1 MVTEQWLK
9 EKIKMTT
16 EDKKDPISALEPF
29 KKPKPRKVIEF
40 SRQIDSGELHKVFL
54 AEHSNVSVTA
64 PVNEV
69 VFQNDILAQMQ
80 SEGWLL
86 GESNKYNKELAL
98 YPDDVIAFVK
108 ASQPD
113 QWDKL
118 AQHFPET
125 ERNPNATADALL
137 KSLEQELK
145 NEGTL
150 WVLRNKLN
158 NRGAKF
164 DLCSF
169 KPDHDLN
176 PTATARYEKNILRVV
191 PELVYSPNG
200 YDGRLDLT
208 LFVNGIPVVTC
219 ELKSEFKQSID
230 NAKVQYMK
238 DRQPKDPKTRK
249 SEPLLTFKRGALVHF
264 AVSQYN
270 VAMTTRLAG
279 KKTFFLP
286 FDQGTSEG
294 GKGNDVPEDGSY
306 ATSYLWNEIFQK
318 DNLLLILSRYIHLEV
333 KDEEQLDGSI
343 KVKETM
349 IFPRYHQWAVVSKLL
364 KTVDNEGTGHKYLI
378 QHSAGSGKS
387 NSIAWLS
394 HQLASKHYYTDHP
407 ELNKKAGD
415 KVFDSVIVI
424 TDRTVLDSQLQDTI
438 YQFDH
443 NEGMIAR
450 VNREEAQG
458 SKSSQLAGELK
469 ASTSIIIVTI
479 QTFPHVLEA
488 IRKDST
494 LAGRSYAVIAD
505 EAHSSQ
511 TGTTARK
518 LREVLMAERLDG
530 DEELD
535 SEDMLRLSLE
545 ARKGS
550 NKLSYFAFTA
560 TPKAKTLELFGRRPN
575 IDEPASDT
583 NKPQPFHVY
592 SMRQAIEEGFIL
604 DVLQNYTSY
613 RVAYQLAHNNPDLDH
628 EVDSKKAASKMAKWV
643 RLHPYNIA
651 QKVETII
658 EHFNEKVKH
667 LLGGEAKAM
676 VVTSSRLEAV
686 RYKLAFEKYVQ
697 DKGYTNVNA
706 MVAFSGEVNDPDLP
720 DHPFTENNM
729 NPNLRGRDMRK
740 AFDTTDYQVM
750 LVANK
755 FQTGFDQPKLVAMY
769 VDKPLKG
776 VECIQTLSRL
786 NRTYKG
792 KDKTFVLDF
801 VNDPEEILAEF
812 KVYFQTAELAGVSD
826 PNIVY
831 ELMKKL
837 DKVGIYQWREVEA
850 FVEAY
855 NNKQANQAKLANVC
869 KPAVDRFS
877 VRYKEATQ
885 VLQSAQAELS
895 KAKTEQN
902 DKKIKFAE
910 NSVKHAKEARDILE
924 VFKKDLISFYR
935 FYEFTSQIV
944 NFDDYDLEKL
954 SIFAKHLYPLLR
966 LDVVEDEIDLSDVVM
981 THYRLHEQRE
991 ADLQLGM
998 KIGEEP
1004 KPYLPAAKE
1013 GSGAAP
1019 KDPKTELL
1027 NEIIQRMNDLFIEDG
1042 LSEND
1047 MLNYANTIAGKISE
1061 NEVVMDQIRS
1071 NTKEQAMLGQ
1081 FPESINN
1088 AIIES
1093 MDVHNEMAMKLLS
1106 NEAVAKGFA
1115 GLMFDVLMKGLG
1127 KSASN

>member
-1 MVTEQWLK
+1 MTDISQ
-9 EKIKMTT
+9 EKI
-16 EDKKDPISALEPF
+16 
-29 KKPKPRKVIEF
+29 
-40 SRQIDSGELHKVFL
+40 
-54 AEHSNVSVTA
+54 
-64 PVNEV
+64 
-69 VFQNDILAQMQ
+69 FQNDILDQML
-80 SEGWLL
+80 SHGWLL
-86 GESNKYNKELAL
+86 GESNKYNKQLAL
-98 YPDDVIAFVK
+98 YPEDVIAFVK
-108 ASQPD
+108 ATQPE

-118 AQHFPET
+118 AQHFPAT
-125 ERNPNATADALL
+125 NRNPNATADALL

-176 PTATARYEKNILRVV
+176 PKAIARYEQNILRVV

-208 LFVNGIPVVTC
+208 LFVNGIPVATC
-219 ELKSEFKQSID
+219 ELKSEFKQSVD

-238 DRQPKDPKTRK
+238 DRQPKDPKTRRP
-249 SEPLLTFKRGALVHF
+249 EPLLTFKRGALVHF

-294 GKGNDVPEDGSY
+294 GKGNDVPEDGGYS
-306 ATSYLWNEIFQK
+306 TSYLWNEIFQK

-333 KDEEQLDGSI
+333 KDVENLDGSI
-343 KVKETM
+343 TQKEIM

-364 KTVDNEGTGHKYLI
+364 KTVDSEGTGHKYLI

-407 ELNKKAGD
+407 ELNKQAGD

-450 VNREEAQG
+450 INREEAQG
-458 SKSSQLAGELK
+458 SKSGQLAGELR

-488 IRKDST
+488 IRKDSM
-494 LAGRSYAVIAD
+494 LADRSFAVIAD

-518 LREVLMAERLDG
+518 LREVLMAEQLDG

-535 SEDMLRLSLE
+535 SEDLLRLSLE

-575 IDEPASDT
+575 IDEPANDT

-604 DVLQNYTSY
+604 DALQNYTSY
-613 RVAYQLAHNNPDLDH
+613 RVAYQLAHENPDLDR

-658 EHFNEKVKH
+658 EHFNEKIKH

-697 DKGYTNVNA
+697 EKGYTNVNA

-729 NPNLRGRDMRK
+729 NPGLRGRDMRK

-850 FVEAY
+850 FVETY
-855 NNKQANQAKLANVC
+855 NNKQANQAKLANLC

-895 KAKTEQN
+895 KAKIEEN

-924 VFKKDLISFYR
+924 VFKKDLMSFYR

-944 NFDDYDLEKL
+944 NFDDLELEKL

-991 ADLQLGM
+991 ADLQLGV

-1004 KPYLPAAKE
+1004 KPYLPGAKE
-1013 GSGAAP
+1013 GSGAVP

-1061 NEVVMDQIRS
+1061 NEVVMDQLRS

-1093 MDVHNEMAMKLLS
+1093 MDVHNDMAMKLLS
-1106 NEAVAKGFA
+1106 NEAIAKGFA

-1127 KSASN
+1127 MSNEDGAH

>member
-1 MVTEQWLK
+1 M
-9 EKIKMTT
+9 
-16 EDKKDPISALEPF
+16 
-29 KKPKPRKVIEF
+29 
-40 SRQIDSGELHKVFL
+40 
-54 AEHSNVSVTA
+54 SNATQ
-64 PVNEV
+64 ERI
-69 VFQNDILAQMQ
+69 FQDDILDQMQ
-80 SEGWLL
+80 SQGWLL
-86 GESNKYNKELAL
+86 GDSNKYNKQLAL
-98 YPDDVIAFVK
+98 YPDDVVAFVK
-108 ASQPD
+108 TTQAE
-113 QWDKL
+113 QWNKL
-118 AQHFPET
+118 AQHFPDT
-125 ERNPNATADALL
+125 ERNPTATADALL
-137 KSLEQELK
+137 KSLERELK

-158 NRGAKF
+158 DRGAKF

-169 KPDHDLN
+169 KPDHVLN
-176 PTATARYEKNILRVV
+176 PTASVRYEQNILRVV

-208 LFVNGIPVVTC
+208 LFVNGIPVATC

-238 DRQPKDPKTRK
+238 DRQPKDPTTKK
-249 SEPLLTFKRGALVHF
+249 PEPLLTFKRGALVHF

-270 VAMTTRLAG
+270 VAMTTRLNG

-286 FDQGTSEG
+286 FDQGTAEG
-294 GKGNDVPEDGSY
+294 GQGNDIPNDESY

-318 DNLLLILSRYIHLEV
+318 DNLLLILSRYIHLEK
-333 KDEEQLDGSI
+333 KDVENLDGSI
-343 KVKETM
+343 ELKETM

-364 KTVDNEGTGHKYLI
+364 NAVDNEGTGNKYLI

-394 HQLASKHYYTDHP
+394 HQLASKHYSSASIESDHP
-407 ELNKKAGD
+407 ELGKKVGD

-443 NEGMIAR
+443 HEGMIAR

-494 LAGRSYAVIAD
+494 LAGRSFAVIAD

-518 LREVLMAERLDG
+518 LREVLMVEQLD
-530 DEELD
+530 DNEELD

-550 NKLSYFAFTA
+550 NNISYFAFTA
-560 TPKAKTLELFGRRPN
+560 TPKSKTLELFGRKPDAN
-575 IDEPASDT
+575 EPASDT
-583 NKPQPFHVY
+583 NKPLPFHVY

-613 RVAYQLAHNNPDLDH
+613 RVAYQLAHNNPISDH

-658 EHFNEKVKH
+658 EHFNDKIKH

-686 RYKLAFEKYVQ
+686 RYKLAFEKYVEQ
-697 DKGYTNVNA
+697 KSYNNVNA
-706 MVAFSGEVNDPDLP
+706 LVAFSGEVNDPDFP

-740 AFDTTDYQVM
+740 AFDTADYQVM

-801 VNDPEEILAEF
+801 INDPEEVLAEF

-837 DKVGIYQWREVEA
+837 NKVGIYQWFEVEA

-855 NNKQANQAKLANVC
+855 NNKKANQAKLANLC
-869 KPAVDRFS
+869 KPAVERFTI
-877 VRYKEATQ
+877 RYKEATQ
-885 VLQSAQAELS
+885 VLQIAQTDLS
-895 KAKTEQN
+895 KAKIEKN
-902 DKKIKFAE
+902 DKAIKFAE
-910 NSVKHAKEARDILE
+910 NSIKHAKEARDILD

-935 FYEFTSQIV
+935 YYEFASQIV
-944 NFDDYDLEKL
+944 NFDDFELEKL
-954 SIFAKHLYPLLR
+954 SIFAKHLHPLLR
-966 LDVVEDEIDLSDVVM
+966 FDVMEDDVDLSDVVM

-991 ADLQLGM
+991 ANLQLGF

-1004 KPYLPAAKE
+1004 KPYLPVTKE
-1013 GSGAAP
+1013 GAGAVP

-1027 NEIIQRMNDLFIEDG
+1027 HEIIERMNDLFIEDG

-1047 MLNYANTIAGKISE
+1047 LLNYANTIAGKISE
-1061 NEVVMDQIRS
+1061 NETVMDQLRS
-1071 NTKEQAMLGQ
+1071 NTKEQAMLGE
-1081 FPESINN
+1081 FPISINN
-1088 AIIES
+1088 AVIES
-1093 MDVHNEMAMKLLS
+1093 MDVHNDMAMKLLS
-1106 NEAVAKGFA
+1106 NEAIAKGFA
-1115 GLMFDVLMKGLG
+1115 GLMFDMLMKGLA
-1127 KSASN
+1127 KSNNTQI

>member
-1 MVTEQWLK
+1 MSQESSLRESQ
-9 EKIKMTT
+9 
-16 EDKKDPISALEPF
+16 
-29 KKPKPRKVIEF
+29 
-40 SRQIDSGELHKVFL
+40 
-54 AEHSNVSVTA
+54 
-64 PVNEV
+64 
-69 VFQNDILAQMQ
+69 FQNDILDHMQ
-80 SEGWLL
+80 SQGWLL
-86 GESNKYNKELAL
+86 GESNKYNKALAL
-98 YPDDVIAFVK
+98 YPEDVMAFAK
-108 ASQPD
+108 ATQPQ

-125 ERNPNATADALL
+125 DRNPNATADALL
-137 KSLEQELK
+137 KSLEQALK
-145 NEGTL
+145 SEGTL
-150 WVLRNKLN
+150 WVLRNQIK

-164 DLCSF
+164 NLCSF

-176 PTATARYEKNILRVV
+176 PTATAQYQQNILRVV

-200 YDGRLDLT
+200 YEGRLDLT
-208 LFVNGIPVVTC
+208 LFVNGIPVATC
-219 ELKSEFKQSID
+219 ELKSEFKQSIS
-230 NAKVQYMK
+230 NAKIQYMK
-238 DRQPKDPKTRK
+238 DRQPKDPQTKK
-249 SEPLLTFKRGALVHF
+249 PEPLLTFKRGALVHF

-270 VAMTTRLAG
+270 VAMTTHLAG

-286 FDQGTSEG
+286 FDQGTAEG
-294 GKGNDVPEDGSY
+294 GMGNDIPANENEY
-306 ATSYLWNEIFQK
+306 ATEYLWSEIFQK

-333 KDEEQLDGSI
+333 KDVEQLDGSI
-343 KVKETM
+343 NVKETM

-364 KTVDNEGTGHKYLI
+364 NTVDSEGTGEKYLI

-407 ELNKKAGD
+407 KLHKTAGD

-458 SKSSQLAGELK
+458 GSHHSKSSQLAGELK

-494 LAGRSYAVIAD
+494 LAGRSFAVIAD

-518 LREVLMAERLDG
+518 LREVLMAEKQSG
-530 DEELD
+530 HEESASGEAALS

-550 NKLSYFAFTA
+550 NNISYFAFTA
-560 TPKAKTLELFGRRPN
+560 TPKSKTLELFGRKPDVN
-575 IDEPASDT
+575 EPASDT
-583 NKPQPFHVY
+583 NKPLPFHVY

-613 RVAYQLAHNNPDLDH
+613 RVAYQLAHDNLDSDQ

-651 QKVETII
+651 QKVETIV
-658 EHFNEKVKH
+658 EHFNDKIKH

-686 RYKLAFEKYVQ
+686 RYKVAFEKYVQ
-697 DKGYTNVNA
+697 DKGYNNVNA
-706 MVAFSGEVNDPDLP
+706 MVAFSGDVNDPDYSLLQGA
-720 DHPFTENNM
+720 DHTFTENNM

-740 AFDTTDYQVM
+740 AFDTADYQVM

-812 KVYFQTAELAGVSD
+812 KVYFQTAELTGVSD

-837 DKVGIYQWREVEA
+837 NKVDIYKWFEVEA

-855 NNKQANQAKLANVC
+855 NNKKANQAKLANLC
-869 KPAVDRFS
+869 KPSVERFTL
-877 VRYKEATQ
+877 RYKEATR
-885 VLQSAQAELS
+885 VLQLAQAELS
-895 KAKTEQN
+895 KAKIEN
-902 DKKIKFAE
+902 NNKAIKFAE
-910 NSVKHAKEARDILE
+910 NSVKHAKEARDILD
-924 VFKKDLISFYR
+924 VFKKDLLSFYR
-935 FYEFTSQIV
+935 YYEFTSQIV
-944 NFDDYDLEKL
+944 NFDDLELEKL
-954 SIFAKHLYPLLR
+954 SLFAKHLHPLLR
-966 LDVVEDEIDLSDVVM
+966 LDIVEDDVDLTDVVM

-991 ADLQLGM
+991 ADIQLGYHV
-998 KIGEEP
+998 GEP
-1004 KPYLPAAKE
+1004 MPALPLTKE
-1013 GSGAAP
+1013 GSGAVP
-1019 KDPKTELL
+1019 KDPKTEFL
-1027 NEIIQRMNDLFIEDG
+1027 NEIIERMNDLFIEDD

-1047 MLNYANTIAGKISE
+1047 MLSYAQALFGKVQDD
-1061 NEVVMDQIRS
+1061 EVTMDQVKN

-1081 FPESINN
+1081 FPEAIQT

-1093 MDVHNEMAMKLLS
+1093 METHNTMAMRALS
-1106 NEAVAKGFA
+1106 DSAVKEGLASIVFDMFMRGFSQPIKT
-1115 GLMFDVLMKGLG
+1115 D
-1127 KSASN
+1127 

>member
-1 MVTEQWLK
+1 MSDAAQ
-9 EKIKMTT
+9 EKI
-16 EDKKDPISALEPF
+16 
-29 KKPKPRKVIEF
+29 
-40 SRQIDSGELHKVFL
+40 
-54 AEHSNVSVTA
+54 
-64 PVNEV
+64 
-69 VFQNDILAQMQ
+69 FQNDILDQMQ
-80 SEGWLL
+80 SQGWLL

-98 YPDDVIAFVK
+98 YPEDVIAFTK
-108 ASQPD
+108 ATQPE

-125 ERNPNATADALL
+125 DRNPSATADALL
-137 KSLEQELK
+137 KLLERELK
-145 NEGTL
+145 SEGTL
-150 WVLRNKLN
+150 WVLRNKLSD
-158 NRGAKF
+158 RGAKF
-164 DLCSF
+164 DMCSF

-176 PTATARYEKNILRVV
+176 PMATARYKENILRVV

-208 LFVNGIPVVTC
+208 LFVNGIPVATC
-219 ELKSEFKQSID
+219 ELKSEFKQSVD

-238 DRQPKDPKTRK
+238 DRQPKDPKTK
-249 SEPLLTFKRGALVHF
+249 KPEPLLTFKRGALVHF

-270 VAMTTRLAG
+270 VAMTTRLDG

-294 GKGNDVPEDGSY
+294 GKGNDVPALSTEGNDSY
-306 ATSYLWNEIFQK
+306 ATSYLLNEIFQK

-333 KDEEQLDGSI
+333 KDAEQLDGSI
-343 KVKETM
+343 RPKEIM

-364 KTVDNEGTGHKYLI
+364 NTVDSEGTGQKYLI

-407 ELNKKAGD
+407 ELNKTSGD

-479 QTFPHVLEA
+479 QTFPHVLDA

-494 LAGRSYAVIAD
+494 LSGRSFAVIAD

-518 LREVLMAERLDG
+518 LREVLMAEQLDG
-530 DEELD
+530 NEELD

-550 NKLSYFAFTA
+550 NNISYFAFTA
-560 TPKAKTLELFGRRPN
+560 TPKGKTLELFGRRPDL
-575 IDEPASDT
+575 DEPASDT
-583 NKPQPFHVY
+583 NKPLPFHVY

-613 RVAYQLAHNNPDLDH
+613 RVAYQLAHDNPASDH

-651 QKVETII
+651 QKVETIV

-697 DKGYTNVNA
+697 DKGYNNVNA

-720 DHPFTENNM
+720 DQPFTENNM

-740 AFDTTDYQVM
+740 AFDTADYQVM

-786 NRTYKG
+786 NRTCKG

-831 ELMKKL
+831 DLMKKL
-837 DKVGIYQWREVEA
+837 NQVGIYQWFEVEA
-850 FVEAY
+850 FVDAY
-855 NNKQANQAKLANVC
+855 NNKQANQAKLANLC
-869 KPAVDRFS
+869 KPAVDRFT

-885 VLQSAQAELS
+885 VLQSAQAEVS
-895 KAKTEQN
+895 KAKIEKN

-935 FYEFTSQIV
+935 YYEFTSQIV
-944 NFDDYDLEKL
+944 NFDDYELEKL
-954 SIFAKHLYPLLR
+954 SIFAKHLHPLLR
-966 LDVVEDEIDLSDVVM
+966 LDIIEDDVDLSDVVM

-991 ADLQLGM
+991 ADLQLGV

-1027 NEIIQRMNDLFIEDG
+1027 NEIIERMNDLFIEDG

-1061 NEVVMDQIRS
+1061 NDTVMDQLRS
-1071 NTKEQAMLGQ
+1071 NTKEQAMLGE
-1081 FPESINN
+1081 FPNSINN
-1088 AIIES
+1088 AVIES
-1093 MDVHNEMAMKLLS
+1093 MDVHNDMAMKLLS

-1127 KSASN
+1127 KSATN

>member
-1 MVTEQWLK
+1 M
-9 EKIKMTT
+9 
-16 EDKKDPISALEPF
+16 
-29 KKPKPRKVIEF
+29 
-40 SRQIDSGELHKVFL
+40 
-54 AEHSNVSVTA
+54 SNATQ
-64 PVNEV
+64 ERI
-69 VFQNDILAQMQ
+69 FQNDILEQMQ
-80 SEGWLL
+80 SQGWLL
-86 GESNKYNKELAL
+86 GESNKYNKLLAL
-98 YPDDVIAFVK
+98 YPEDVITFVK
-108 ASQPD
+108 ASQLE

-118 AQHFPET
+118 AKHYPET
-125 ERNPNATADALL
+125 DRNPTATADALL
-137 KSLEQELK
+137 KSLERDLK
-145 NEGTL
+145 GKGTL
-150 WVLRNKLN
+150 WVLRNQVKD
-158 NRGAKF
+158 RGAKLN
-164 DLCSF
+164 LCSF
-169 KPDHDLN
+169 KPDHNLN
-176 PTATARYEKNILRVV
+176 PDASARYQQNILRVV

-208 LFVNGIPVVTC
+208 LFVNGIPVATC
-219 ELKSEFKQSID
+219 ELKSEFKQSLN
-230 NAKVQYMK
+230 NAKIQYMK
-238 DRQPKDPKTRK
+238 DREPKDPITKK
-249 SEPLLTFKRGALVHF
+249 PEPLLTFKRGALVHF

-286 FDQGTSEG
+286 FDQGTAEG
-294 GKGNDVPEDGSY
+294 GQGNDTPDSLSADGSDNY
-306 ATSYLWNEIFQK
+306 ATAYLWNEIFQK

-343 KVKETM
+343 KIKETL

-364 KTVDNEGTGHKYLI
+364 NTVDVEGTGEKYLI

-387 NSIAWLS
+387 NSIAWLA
-394 HQLASKHYYTDHP
+394 HQLASKHYTSPSIEIDHP
-407 ELNKKAGD
+407 DLVKKVGD

-494 LAGRSYAVIAD
+494 LAGRSFAVIAD

-518 LREVLMAERLDG
+518 LREVLMTEQLEG

-550 NKLSYFAFTA
+550 KNISYFAFTA
-560 TPKAKTLELFGRRPN
+560 TPKAKTLELFGRKPD
-575 IDEPASDT
+575 IDAPASDA
-583 NKPQPFHVY
+583 NKPLPFHVY

-613 RVAYQLAHNNPDLDH
+613 RVAYQLAHGQPESDR
-628 EVDSKKAASKMAKWV
+628 EVDSKKASSKMAKWV

-651 QKVETII
+651 QKVETIV
-658 EHFNEKVKH
+658 EHFNSKIKH

-686 RYKLAFEKYVQ
+686 RYKLAFEKYVHT
-697 DKGYTNVNA
+697 KGYENINA

-720 DHPFTENNM
+720 DQSFTENNM

-740 AFDTTDYQVM
+740 AFDTNDYQVM

-792 KDKTFVLDF
+792 KDMTFVLDF
-801 VNDPEEILAEF
+801 VNDPEDVLKEF
-812 KVYFQTAELAGVSD
+812 KVYFQTAELSGVSD

-831 ELMKKL
+831 EIMEKL
-837 DKVGIYQWREVEA
+837 ADVGIYQWFEVEA
-850 FVEAY
+850 FVTAY
-855 NNKQANQAKLANVC
+855 NSKQANQAKLANLC
-869 KPAVDRFS
+869 KAPVERFS
-877 VRYKEATQ
+877 VRYKEASY
-885 VLQSAQAELS
+885 VLQIAQTDLS
-895 KAKTEQN
+895 KAKLDRN
-902 DKKIKFAE
+902 DKAIKFAE
-910 NSVKHAKEARDILE
+910 NSVKHAKEARDVLE

-935 FYEFTSQIV
+935 YYEFSSQIV
-944 NFDDYDLEKL
+944 DFNDYELEKL
-954 SIFAKHLYPLLR
+954 SIFAKHLHPLLR
-966 LDVVEDEIDLSDVVM
+966 FDVMEDDIDLTDIAM

-991 ADLQLGM
+991 AGLQLGH

-1004 KPYLPAAKE
+1004 KSYIPQSKE
-1013 GSGAAP
+1013 GSGATP

-1027 NEIIQRMNDLFIEDG
+1027 NEIIERMNDLFIEDG

-1047 MLNYANTIAGKISE
+1047 MLNYANAIAGKISE
-1061 NEVVMDQIRS
+1061 NDTVMDQLRS
-1071 NTKEQAMLGQ
+1071 NTKEQAMLGE
-1081 FPESINN
+1081 FPNSINN
-1088 AIIES
+1088 AVIES
-1093 MDVHNEMAMKLLS
+1093 MDVHNDMAMKLLS

-1115 GLMFDVLMKGLG
+1115 GLMFDMLMKGLN
-1127 KSASN
+1127 KSAEAQR

>member
-1 MVTEQWLK
+1 MSQAKTL
-9 EKIKMTT
+9 
-16 EDKKDPISALEPF
+16 
-29 KKPKPRKVIEF
+29 R
-40 SRQIDSGELHKVFL
+40 ELQ
-54 AEHSNVSVTA
+54 
-64 PVNEV
+64 
-69 VFQNDILAQMQ
+69 FQNDILDQMQ
-80 SEGWLL
+80 SHGWLL
-86 GESNKYNKELAL
+86 GESNKYNKALAL
-98 YPDDVIAFVK
+98 YPDDVIAFAK
-108 ASQPD
+108 ATQPE

-118 AQHFPET
+118 AQHFPDT

-176 PTATARYEKNILRVV
+176 PTATARYGQNILRVV

-208 LFVNGIPVVTC
+208 LFVNGIPVATC

-249 SEPLLTFKRGALVHF
+249 PEPLLTFKRGALVHF

-270 VAMTTRLAG
+270 VAMTTRLDG

-286 FDQGTSEG
+286 FDQGTADG
-294 GKGNDVPEDGSY
+294 GKGNDVPEDAFTSAEGSY

-318 DNLLLILSRYIHLEV
+318 NNLLLILSRYIHLEV

-364 KTVDNEGTGHKYLI
+364 KTVDSEGTGHKYLI

-407 ELNKKAGD
+407 ELEKKAGD

-450 VNREEAQG
+450 VNREEALSSG
-458 SKSSQLAGELK
+458 GGRSKSSQLAGELR

-494 LAGRSYAVIAD
+494 LAGRSYAIIAD

-518 LREVLMAERLDG
+518 LREVLMAEKIGAEQLDG
-530 DEELD
+530 DEESASGEVELS

-575 IDEPASDT
+575 LDEPASDT
-583 NKPQPFHVY
+583 NKPLPFHVY

-613 RVAYQLAHNNPDLDH
+613 RVAYQLAHENPDLDQ

-697 DKGYTNVNA
+697 SKGYDNVNA

-720 DHPFTENNM
+720 EQPFTENNM
-729 NPNLRGRDMRK
+729 NPGLRGRDMRK

-850 FVEAY
+850 FVETY
-855 NNKQANQAKLANVC
+855 NNKQANQAKLANLC

-895 KAKTEQN
+895 KAKIESSSPQEQ

-935 FYEFTSQIV
+935 YYEFTSQIV
-944 NFDDYDLEKL
+944 NFDDFELEKL
-954 SIFAKHLYPLLR
+954 SIFAKHLHPLLR
-966 LDVVEDEIDLSDVVM
+966 LDIVEDDVDLSDVVM

-991 ADLQLGM
+991 ADLQLGN

-1027 NEIIQRMNDLFIEDG
+1027 NEIIERMNDLFIEDG

-1061 NEVVMDQIRS
+1061 NEVVMDQLRS

-1106 NEAVAKGFA
+1106 NEAIAKGFA
-1115 GLMFDVLMKGLG
+1115 GLMFDVLMKGLSSEA
-1127 KSASN
+1127 KL

>member
-1 MVTEQWLK
+1 MNQDDKAK
-9 EKIKMTT
+9 EK
-16 EDKKDPISALEPF
+16 
-29 KKPKPRKVIEF
+29 
-40 SRQIDSGELHKVFL
+40 
-54 AEHSNVSVTA
+54 
-64 PVNEV
+64 
-69 VFQNDILAQMQ
+69 VFQNDILEQML
-80 SEGWLL
+80 SSGWLL

-98 YPDDVIAFVK
+98 YPEDVIAFAK
-108 ASQPD
+108 ATQPE

-118 AQHFPET
+118 AQHYPET
-125 ERNPNATADALL
+125 DRNPTATANALL
-137 KSLEQELK
+137 KLLERELK
-145 NEGTL
+145 SEGTL
-150 WVLRNKLN
+150 WVLRNKLSD
-158 NRGAKF
+158 RGAKF
-164 DLCSF
+164 NICSF

-176 PTATARYEKNILRVV
+176 PTATARYEQNILRVV

-208 LFVNGIPVVTC
+208 LFVNGIPVATC

-238 DRQPKDPKTRK
+238 DRQPKDPKTK
-249 SEPLLTFKRGALVHF
+249 KPEPLLTFKRGALVHF

-270 VAMTTRLAG
+270 VAMTTRLDG

-286 FDQGTSEG
+286 FDQGTEEG
-294 GKGNDVPEDGSY
+294 GKGNDVPALSTDGSFPAEGSDSY

-333 KDEEQLDGSI
+333 KDEELLDGSI

-364 KTVDNEGTGHKYLI
+364 NTVDSEGTGQKYLI

-394 HQLASKHYYTDHP
+394 HQLASKHYTSPSIESDHP
-407 ELNKKAGD
+407 ELGKKVGD

-494 LAGRSYAVIAD
+494 LSGRSFAVIAD

-518 LREVLMAERLDG
+518 LREVLMAEKLEQNEESASG
-530 DEELD
+530 DSELS

-550 NKLSYFAFTA
+550 NNISYFAFTA
-560 TPKAKTLELFGRRPN
+560 TPKGKTLELFGRRPDLN
-575 IDEPASDT
+575 EPASDS
-583 NKPQPFHVY
+583 NKPLPFHVY

-613 RVAYQLAHNNPDLDH
+613 RVAYQLAHDNPASDQ

-651 QKVETII
+651 QKVETIV

-667 LLGGEAKAM
+667 LLAGEAKAM

-686 RYKLAFEKYVQ
+686 RYKMAFEKYVQ
-697 DKGYTNVNA
+697 DKGYNNVNA

-720 DHPFTENNM
+720 DQPFTENNM
-729 NPNLRGRDMRK
+729 NPNLKGKDMRK
-740 AFDTTDYQVM
+740 AFDTADYQVM

-786 NRTYKG
+786 NRTCKG

-831 ELMKKL
+831 DLMKKL
-837 DKVGIYQWREVEA
+837 NQVGIYKWFEVEA
-850 FVEAY
+850 FVNAY
-855 NNKQANQAKLANVC
+855 NSKQAKQDKLSNIMKA
-869 KPAVDRFS
+869 PLDRFK

-885 VLQSAQAELS
+885 VLQSAQAEVS
-895 KAKTEQN
+895 KAKIETSSPQER

-910 NSVKHAKEARDILE
+910 NSVKHAKEARDILD

-935 FYEFTSQIV
+935 YYEFTSQIV
-944 NFDDYDLEKL
+944 NFDDYELEKL
-954 SIFAKHLYPLLR
+954 SIFAKHLHPLLR
-966 LDVVEDEIDLSDVVM
+966 LDIIEDDVDLSDVVM

-991 ADLQLGM
+991 ADLQLGN

-1027 NEIIQRMNDLFIEDG
+1027 NEIIERMNDLFIEDG

-1047 MLNYANTIAGKISE
+1047 MLNYANTIAGKIAE
-1061 NEVVMDQIRS
+1061 NEVVMDQLRS

-1081 FPESINN
+1081 FPESISN
-1088 AIIES
+1088 AVIES
-1093 MDVHNEMAMKLLS
+1093 MDVHNDMAMKLLS
-1106 NEAVAKGFA
+1106 NEAVAKSFA

-1127 KSASN
+1127 KSTSSLEL

>member
-1 MVTEQWLK
+1 MSDAAQ
-9 EKIKMTT
+9 EKI
-16 EDKKDPISALEPF
+16 
-29 KKPKPRKVIEF
+29 
-40 SRQIDSGELHKVFL
+40 
-54 AEHSNVSVTA
+54 
-64 PVNEV
+64 
-69 VFQNDILAQMQ
+69 FQNDILDQMQ
-80 SEGWLL
+80 SQGWLL

-98 YPDDVIAFVK
+98 YPEDVIAFAK
-108 ASQPD
+108 ATQPQ

-125 ERNPNATADALL
+125 DRNPSATADALL
-137 KSLEQELK
+137 KLLERELK
-145 NEGTL
+145 SSGTL
-150 WVLRNKLN
+150 WVLRNKLSD
-158 NRGAKF
+158 RGAKF
-164 DLCSF
+164 DMCSF

-176 PTATARYEKNILRVV
+176 PTATAHYEQNILRVV

-208 LFVNGIPVVTC
+208 LFVNGIPVATC

-238 DRQPKDPKTRK
+238 DRQPKDPKTK
-249 SEPLLTFKRGALVHF
+249 KTEPLLTFKRGALVHF

-270 VAMTTRLAG
+270 VAMTTRLDG

-286 FDQGTSEG
+286 FDQGTDEG
-294 GKGNDVPEDGSY
+294 GKGNDIPALSTDGSDSY

-333 KDEEQLDGSI
+333 KDVEQLDGSI
-343 KVKETM
+343 KPKETM

-364 KTVDNEGTGHKYLI
+364 NTVDSEGTGQKYLI

-407 ELNKKAGD
+407 ELNKTPGD

-479 QTFPHVLEA
+479 QTFPHVLDA

-494 LAGRSYAVIAD
+494 LSGRSFAVIAD

-518 LREVLMAERLDG
+518 LREVLMAEQLDG
-530 DEELD
+530 NEELD

-550 NKLSYFAFTA
+550 NNISYFAFTA
-560 TPKAKTLELFGRRPN
+560 TPKAKTLELFGRRPDL
-575 IDEPASDT
+575 DEPASDT
-583 NKPQPFHVY
+583 NKPLPFHVY

-613 RVAYQLAHNNPDLDH
+613 RVAYQLAHDNPTSDH

-651 QKVETII
+651 QKVETIV

-697 DKGYTNVNA
+697 DKGYNNVNA
-706 MVAFSGEVNDPDLP
+706 MVAFSGEVNDPDFP
-720 DHPFTENNM
+720 DQPFTENNM

-740 AFDTTDYQVM
+740 AFDTADYQVM

-786 NRTYKG
+786 NRTCKG

-831 ELMKKL
+831 DLMKKL
-837 DKVGIYQWREVEA
+837 NQVGIYQWFEVEA
-850 FVEAY
+850 FVDAY
-855 NNKQANQAKLANVC
+855 NNKQANQAKLANLC
-869 KPAVDRFS
+869 KPAVDRFT

-885 VLQSAQAELS
+885 VLQSALAEVS
-895 KAKTEQN
+895 KAKIEKN

-935 FYEFTSQIV
+935 YYEFTSQIV
-944 NFDDYDLEKL
+944 NFEDYELEKL
-954 SIFAKHLYPLLR
+954 SIFAKHLHPLLR
-966 LDVVEDEIDLSDVVM
+966 LDIIEDDVDLSDVVM

-991 ADLQLGM
+991 ADLQLGV

-1027 NEIIQRMNDLFIEDG
+1027 NEIIERMNDLFIEDG

-1061 NEVVMDQIRS
+1061 NDTVMDQLRS
-1071 NTKEQAMLGQ
+1071 NTKEQAMLGE
-1081 FPESINN
+1081 FPNSINN
-1088 AIIES
+1088 AVIES
-1093 MDVHNEMAMKLLS
+1093 MDVHNDMAMKLLS

-1127 KSASN
+1127 KSADS

>member
-1 MVTEQWLK
+1 MSQAKTV
-9 EKIKMTT
+9 
-16 EDKKDPISALEPF
+16 
-29 KKPKPRKVIEF
+29 R
-40 SRQIDSGELHKVFL
+40 ELQ
-54 AEHSNVSVTA
+54 
-64 PVNEV
+64 
-69 VFQNDILAQMQ
+69 FQNDIIDQMLAQ
-80 SEGWLL
+80 GWLL

-98 YPDDVIAFVK
+98 YPEDVIAFAK
-108 ASQPD
+108 ATQPE

-118 AQHFPET
+118 AQHFPDT
-125 ERNPNATADALL
+125 ERNPNATAEALL
-137 KSLEQELK
+137 KLLVRELK

-150 WVLRNKLN
+150 WVLRNKLSD
-158 NRGAKF
+158 RGAKF
-164 DLCSF
+164 DMCSF

-176 PTATARYEKNILRVV
+176 PSATARYEQNILRVV

-200 YDGRLDLT
+200 SQGRLDLT
-208 LFVNGIPVVTC
+208 LFVNGIPVATC

-238 DRQPKDPKTRK
+238 DRQPKDPKTKK

-270 VAMTTRLAG
+270 VAMTTRLDG

-294 GKGNDVPEDGSY
+294 GKGNDIPNDDSY

-333 KDEEQLDGSI
+333 KDVEQPDGSI
-343 KVKETM
+343 KPKETM

-364 KTVDNEGTGHKYLI
+364 KTVDSEGTGHKYLI

-394 HQLASKHYYTDHP
+394 HQLASKHYTSPSIESDHP
-407 ELNKKAGD
+407 ELGKKVGD

-458 SKSSQLAGELK
+458 PKSSQLAGELK

-494 LAGRSYAVIAD
+494 LAGQSFAVIAD

-518 LREVLMAERLDG
+518 LREVLMTEQLDG
-530 DEELD
+530 NEELD

-575 IDEPASDT
+575 LDEPASDT
-583 NKPQPFHVY
+583 NKPEPFHVY

-613 RVAYQLAHNNPDLDH
+613 RVAYQLAHDNPAKDE

-658 EHFNEKVKH
+658 EHFNDKIKH

-686 RYKLAFEKYVQ
+686 RYKLAFEKYVKS
-697 DKGYTNVNA
+697 KGYDNVNA

-720 DHPFTENNM
+720 DQPFTETNM

-740 AFDTTDYQVM
+740 AFDTADYQVM

-786 NRTYKG
+786 NRTFKG

-831 ELMKKL
+831 DLMKKL
-837 DKVGIYQWREVEA
+837 NKVGIYQWFEVEA
-850 FVEAY
+850 FVNAY
-855 NNKQANQAKLANVC
+855 NDKQANQAKLANLC
-869 KPAVDRFS
+869 KPAVERFTL
-877 VRYKEATQ
+877 RYKEATQ
-885 VLQSAQAELS
+885 VLQSAQSELS
-895 KAKTEQN
+895 KAKIEKN
-902 DKKIKFAE
+902 DKKVKFAE

-935 FYEFTSQIV
+935 YYEFTSQIV
-944 NFDDYDLEKL
+944 NFDDFELEKL
-954 SIFAKHLYPLLR
+954 SIFAKHLHPLLR
-966 LDVVEDEIDLSDVVM
+966 LDIVEDDVDLSDVVM

-991 ADLQLGM
+991 ADLQLGN

-1013 GSGAAP
+1013 GAGAVP
-1019 KDPKTELL
+1019 KDPKTEFL
-1027 NEIIQRMNDLFIEDG
+1027 NEIIERMNDLFIEDG

-1047 MLNYANTIAGKISE
+1047 MLSYAQTLFGKVQDD
-1061 NEVVMDQIRS
+1061 EVTMDQVKN

-1081 FPESINN
+1081 FPEAIQT

-1093 MDVHNEMAMKLLS
+1093 METHNTMAMKALS
-1106 NEAVAKGFA
+1106 DNAVKD
-1115 GLMFDVLMKGLG
+1115 GLASIVFDMFMRGLG
-1127 KSASN
+1127 KSNEERAR

>member
-1 MVTEQWLK
+1 MDNRSK
-9 EKIKMTT
+9 ESI
-16 EDKKDPISALEPF
+16 
-29 KKPKPRKVIEF
+29 
-40 SRQIDSGELHKVFL
+40 
-54 AEHSNVSVTA
+54 
-64 PVNEV
+64 
-69 VFQNDILAQMQ
+69 FQNDILGQMQ
-80 SEGWLL
+80 SQGWLS
-86 GESNKYNKELAL
+86 GESNRYNKALAL
-98 YPDDVIAFVK
+98 YPEDVIAFAK
-108 ASQPD
+108 ATQPE

-118 AQHFPET
+118 AQHFPDSD
-125 ERNPNATADALL
+125 RNPTATADALL
-137 KSLEQELK
+137 KSLERDLK
-145 NEGTL
+145 SKGTL
-150 WVLRNKLN
+150 WVLRNQVKD
-158 NRGAKF
+158 RGAKF
-164 DLCSF
+164 DICSF

-176 PTATARYEKNILRVV
+176 PEASVRYNKNILRVV
-191 PELVYSPNG
+191 PELVYSPNN

-208 LFVNGIPVVTC
+208 LFVNGIPVATC
-219 ELKSEFKQSID
+219 ELKSEFKQSIN

-238 DRQPKDPKTRK
+238 DRQPKDPTTKK
-249 SEPLLTFKRGALVHF
+249 PEPLLTFKRGALVHF

-286 FDQGTSEG
+286 FDQGTSDG
-294 GKGNDVPEDGSY
+294 GQGNDIPANDHDY
-306 ATSYLWNEIFQK
+306 ATAYLWNEIFQK

-343 KVKETM
+343 KVKETL
-349 IFPRYHQWAVVSKLL
+349 IFPRYHQWAVVSKLIN
-364 KTVDNEGTGHKYLI
+364 TVDVEGTGEKYLI

-394 HQLASKHYYTDHP
+394 HQLASKHYTSPSIERDHP
-407 ELNKKAGD
+407 ELGKKVGD

-494 LAGRSYAVIAD
+494 LAGRSFAVIAD

-518 LREVLMAERLDG
+518 LREVLMAEQLEG

-550 NKLSYFAFTA
+550 NNISYFAFTA
-560 TPKAKTLELFGRRPN
+560 TPKAKTLELFGRRPDLN
-575 IDEPASDT
+575 APASDA
-583 NKPQPFHVY
+583 NKPLPFHVY

-613 RVAYQLAHNNPDLDH
+613 RVAYQLAHDNPTTDR
-628 EVDSKKAASKMAKWV
+628 EVDSKKASSKMAKWV

-651 QKVETII
+651 QKVETIV
-658 EHFNEKVKH
+658 EHFNSKIKH

-686 RYKLAFEKYVQ
+686 RYKLAFEKYVEQ
-697 DKGYTNVNA
+697 KGYANVNA
-706 MVAFSGEVNDPDLP
+706 MVAFSGEVDDPDYP
-720 DHPFTENNM
+720 DQPFTERNM

-740 AFDTTDYQVM
+740 AFDTNDYQVM

-792 KDKTFVLDF
+792 KDMTFVLDF
-801 VNDPEEILAEF
+801 VNEPEDVLEEF
-812 KVYFQTAELAGVSD
+812 KVYYQTAELSGVSD

-831 ELMKKL
+831 EIMDKL
-837 DKVGIYQWREVEA
+837 AEVGIYQWFEVEA
-850 FVEAY
+850 FVTAY
-855 NNKQANQAKLANVC
+855 NSKQANQAKLANLC
-869 KPAVDRFS
+869 KAPVERFT

-885 VLQSAQAELS
+885 VLHSAQAELT
-895 KAKTEQN
+895 KVKIERN
-902 DKKIKFAE
+902 DKAIKFCE
-910 NSVKHAKEARDILE
+910 NSVKNAKEARDILE

-935 FYEFTSQIV
+935 YYEFSSQIV
-944 NFDDYDLEKL
+944 DFNDYELEKL
-954 SIFAKHLYPLLR
+954 SVFAKHLHPLLR
-966 LDVVEDEIDLSDVVM
+966 FDAIEDDIDLSDVAM

-991 ADLQLGM
+991 ADLQLGN
-998 KIGEEP
+998 KVGEEP
-1004 KPYLPAAKE
+1004 KPYLAPSKE

-1027 NEIIQRMNDLFIEDG
+1027 NEIIDRMNDLFIEDG

-1061 NEVVMDQIRS
+1061 NETVMDQLRS
-1071 NTKEQAMLGQ
+1071 NTKEQAMLGE
-1081 FPESINN
+1081 FPTSIND
-1088 AIIES
+1088 AVIES
-1093 MDVHNEMAMKLLS
+1093 MDVHNDMAMKLLS

-1127 KSASN
+1127 KSVNEADLGVER

>member
-1 MVTEQWLK
+1 MSQ
-9 EKIKMTT
+9 EKTV
-16 EDKKDPISALEPF
+16 
-29 KKPKPRKVIEF
+29 R
-40 SRQIDSGELHKVFL
+40 ELQ
-54 AEHSNVSVTA
+54 
-64 PVNEV
+64 
-69 VFQNDILAQMQ
+69 FQNDILDQMQ
-80 SEGWLL
+80 SQGWLM
-86 GESNKYNKELAL
+86 GESSKYNKELAL
-98 YPDDVIAFVK
+98 YPEDAEAFIK
-108 ASQPD
+108 RTQPQ
-113 QWDKL
+113 QWEKL
-118 AQHFPET
+118 TQHYPNT
-125 ERNPNATADALL
+125 DRNPKATRDALL
-137 KSLEQELK
+137 KSLERDLK
-145 NEGTL
+145 NKGTL
-150 WVLRNKLN
+150 WVLRNSVKD
-158 NRGAKF
+158 RGAKLRF
-164 DLCSF
+164 CAF

-176 PTATARYEKNILRVV
+176 PEAIAQYEHNILRVV
-191 PELVYSPNG
+191 PELVYSPHG
-200 YDGRLDLT
+200 YDGRIDLT
-208 LFVNGIPVVTC
+208 LFVNGIPVATC

-238 DRQPKDPKTRK
+238 DRQPKDPTTKK
-249 SEPLLTFKRGALVHF
+249 AEPLLTFKRGALVHF

-286 FDQGTSEG
+286 FDQGTSDG
-294 GKGNDVPEDGSY
+294 GKGNDIPANDAEY

-318 DNLLLILSRYIHLEV
+318 DNLLLILGRYIHLEV
-333 KDEEQLDGSI
+333 KDVEELDGSI
-343 KVKETM
+343 TRKETM

-364 KTVDNEGTGHKYLI
+364 NTVDIEGTGQKYLV

-407 ELNKKAGD
+407 ELGKKSGD

-443 NEGMIAR
+443 SEGMIAR

-458 SKSSQLAGELK
+458 SKSSQLTSELK

-488 IRKDST
+488 IRQDST
-494 LAGRSYAVIAD
+494 LAGRSFAVIAD
-505 EAHSSQ
+505 EAHSGQSS
-511 TGTTARK
+511 TNARK
-518 LREVLMAERLDG
+518 LREVLMAEQLDS

-535 SEDMLRLSLE
+535 SEDMLRLSVE

-560 TPKAKTLELFGRRPN
+560 TPKAKTLRLFGRRPKL
-575 IDEPASDT
+575 DEPESEA
-583 NKPQPFHVY
+583 NKPEPFHVY

-613 RVAYQLAHNNPDLDH
+613 RVAYQLAHDNPQSDQ

-651 QKVETII
+651 QKVEVII
-658 EHFNEKVKH
+658 EHFNDKVKH

-686 RYKLAFEKYVQ
+686 RYKLAFEKYVHS
-697 DKGYTNVNA
+697 KGYDNVNA
-706 MVAFSGEVNDPDLP
+706 MVAFSGEVNDPDIP

-740 AFDTTDYQVM
+740 AFDTNDYQVM

-786 NRTYKG
+786 NRTCKG
-792 KDKTFVLDF
+792 KDTTFVLDF
-801 VNDPEEILAEF
+801 VNEPEDVLDEF
-812 KVYFQTAELAGVSD
+812 KVYFQTAELKELSD

-831 ELMKKL
+831 ELMDKL
-837 DKVGIYQWREVEA
+837 NQVGIYQWFEVET

-855 NNKQANQAKLANVC
+855 NSKQANQAKLANVC
-869 KPAVDRFS
+869 QAPVKRFEE
-877 VRYKEATQ
+877 RYKEATL
-885 VLQSAQAELS
+885 VLESAQAELS
-895 KAKTEQN
+895 KAKIEKN
-902 DKKIKFAE
+902 DKAIKFCE
-910 NSVKHAKEARDILE
+910 NSVKNAKEARDILE
-924 VFKKDLISFYR
+924 VFKKDLISFSRY
-935 FYEFTSQIV
+935 YEFVSQIV
-944 NFDDYDLEKL
+944 DFSDFDLEKL
-954 SIFAKHLYPLLR
+954 SLFAKHLAPLLR
-966 LDVVEDEIDLSDVVM
+966 LDIIDQDIDLSDVVM

-991 ADLQLGM
+991 ADLKLGY
-998 KIGEEP
+998 KVGEEQ
-1004 KPYLPAAKE
+1004 KHYLPTDKE
-1013 GSGAAP
+1013 GIGATP

-1027 NEIIQRMNDLFIEDG
+1027 NEIIERMNDLFVEDG
-1042 LSEND
+1042 LTEAD
-1047 MLNYANTIAGKISE
+1047 MLNYANTIAGKVSE
-1061 NEVVMDQIRS
+1061 NGVVMDQLRN

-1081 FPESINN
+1081 FPESITQ
-1088 AIIES
+1088 AVIES
-1093 MDVHNEMAMKLLS
+1093 MGVHEQMAMKVLS
-1106 NEAVAKGFA
+1106 NDAVAKNFA
-1115 GLMFDVLMKGLG
+1115 GLMFDMLMKGLG
-1127 KSASN
+1127 KGAEG

>member
-1 MVTEQWLK
+1 MSDAAQ
-9 EKIKMTT
+9 EK
-16 EDKKDPISALEPF
+16 
-29 KKPKPRKVIEF
+29 
-40 SRQIDSGELHKVFL
+40 
-54 AEHSNVSVTA
+54 
-64 PVNEV
+64 
-69 VFQNDILAQMQ
+69 VFQNDILDQMQ
-80 SEGWLL
+80 SNGWLL
-86 GESNKYNKELAL
+86 GESNRYNKQLAL
-98 YPDDVIAFVK
+98 YPEDVIAFAK
-108 ASQPD
+108 NSQPE
-113 QWDKL
+113 QWERL
-118 AQHFPET
+118 AKHYPET
-125 ERNPNATADALL
+125 DRHPTATADALL
-137 KSLEQELK
+137 KSLERELK
-145 NEGTL
+145 NKGTL
-150 WVLRNKLN
+150 WVLRNQIKD
-158 NRGAKF
+158 RGAKF
-164 DLCSF
+164 SLCSF

-176 PTATARYEKNILRVV
+176 PDASARYEQNILRVV

-208 LFVNGIPVVTC
+208 LFVNGIPVATC

-238 DRQPKDPKTRK
+238 DRQPRDPATNKP
-249 SEPLLTFKRGALVHF
+249 EPLLTFKRGALVHF

-270 VAMTTRLAG
+270 VAMTTRLNG
-279 KKTFFLP
+279 KGTYFLP
-286 FDQGTSEG
+286 FDQGTADG
-294 GKGNDVPEDGSY
+294 GSGNDKAENESEY

-318 DNLLLILSRYIHLEV
+318 DNLLLILGRYIHLEV
-333 KDEEQLDGSI
+333 KDEEQVDRSI
-343 KVKETM
+343 KTKETM

-364 KTVDNEGTGHKYLI
+364 NTVDMEGTGNKYLI

-407 ELNKKAGD
+407 ELNKQTGD

-518 LREVLMAERLDG
+518 LREVLMAEQLEG

-550 NKLSYFAFTA
+550 NKISYFAFTA
-560 TPKAKTLELFGRRPN
+560 TPKGKTLELFGRPE
-575 IDEPASDT
+575 DPDAPLSDD
-583 NKPQPFHVY
+583 NKPLPFHVY

-613 RVAYQLAHNNPDLDH
+613 RVAYQLAHDNPTTDQ

-643 RLHPYNIA
+643 RLHPHNIA

-658 EHFNEKVKH
+658 EHFNSKIKH

-686 RYKLAFEKYVQ
+686 RYKLAFEKYVEA
-697 DKGYTNVNA
+697 KGYENVNA
-706 MVAFSGEVNDPDLP
+706 MVAFSGEVHDPDLP
-720 DHPFTENNM
+720 EESFTEKTM
-729 NPNLRGRDMRK
+729 NPKLYGRDMRK
-740 AFDTTDYQVM
+740 AFDTADYQVM

-786 NRTYKG
+786 NRTCKG

-801 VNDPEEILAEF
+801 VNDPDEILDEF

-831 ELMKKL
+831 ELMNKL
-837 DKVGIYQWREVEA
+837 AETCIYQWYEVES

-855 NNKQANQAKLANVC
+855 NSKQANQAKLANLC
-869 KPAVDRFS
+869 KPAVDRFTI
-877 VRYKEATQ
+877 RYKEATQ

-895 KAKTEQN
+895 KAKIENN
-902 DKKIKFAE
+902 DKAIKYCE
-910 NSVKHAKEARDILE
+910 NSVKNAKEARDILE

-935 FYEFTSQIV
+935 YYEFTSQIV
-944 NFDDYDLEKL
+944 DFDDFELEKL
-954 SIFAKHLYPLLR
+954 SVFAKHLHPLLR
-966 LDVVEDEIDLSDVVM
+966 LDVVEDDVDLSDVVM

-991 ADLQLGM
+991 ADLQLGY
-998 KIGEEP
+998 KVGEEQKHFLTP
-1004 KPYLPAAKE
+1004 AKE
-1013 GSGAAP
+1013 GSGATP

-1027 NEIIQRMNDLFIEDG
+1027 NEIIERMNDLFIEDG

-1047 MLNYANTIAGKISE
+1047 MLNYANTIMGKVAE
-1061 NEVVMDQIRS
+1061 NEVAMDQVKN

-1081 FPESINN
+1081 FPEAIQT

-1093 MDVHNEMAMKLLS
+1093 METHNEMAMKALS
-1106 NEAVAKGFA
+1106 EELVSKGIASLVFDMLVRGAAKQ
-1115 GLMFDVLMKGLG
+1115 
-1127 KSASN
+1127 

>member
-1 MVTEQWLK
+1 MPNAAQEAITREAQ
-9 EKIKMTT
+9 
-16 EDKKDPISALEPF
+16 
-29 KKPKPRKVIEF
+29 
-40 SRQIDSGELHKVFL
+40 
-54 AEHSNVSVTA
+54 
-64 PVNEV
+64 
-69 VFQNDILAQMQ
+69 FQNDILDQMQ
-80 SEGWLL
+80 SQGWLL
-86 GESNKYNKELAL
+86 GESNKYNKQLAL
-98 YPDDVIAFVK
+98 YPEDVVAFAK
-108 ASQPD
+108 ATQPE

-118 AQHFPET
+118 AQHYPDT
-125 ERNPNATADALL
+125 DRNPTATTDALL
-137 KSLEQELK
+137 KSLERDLK
-145 NEGTL
+145 GKGTL
-150 WVLRNKLN
+150 WVLRNQVKD
-158 NRGAKF
+158 RGAKF
-164 DLCSF
+164 DICSF

-176 PTATARYEKNILRVV
+176 LAASTRYEQNILRVV

-208 LFVNGIPVVTC
+208 LFVNGIPVATC
-219 ELKSEFKQSID
+219 ELKSEFKQSIN

-249 SEPLLTFKRGALVHF
+249 PEPLLTFKRGALVHF

-270 VAMTTRLAG
+270 VAMTTRLNG
-279 KKTFFLP
+279 KKTYFLP
-286 FDQGTSEG
+286 FDQGTSDG
-294 GKGNDVPEDGSY
+294 GKGNDIPDSLSADGSDIY
-306 ATSYLWNEIFQK
+306 SSAYLWNEIFQK

-343 KVKETM
+343 KVKETL

-364 KTVDNEGTGHKYLI
+364 DTVDVEGTGEKYLI

-394 HQLASKHYYTDHP
+394 HQLASKHYTSPSIESDHP
-407 ELNKKAGD
+407 ELGKKVGD

-450 VNREEAQG
+450 VNREEALSSG
-458 SKSSQLAGELK
+458 GGRSKSSQLAGELK

-494 LAGRSYAVIAD
+494 LAGRSFAVIAD

-518 LREVLMAERLDG
+518 LREVLMSEQLEG
-530 DEELD
+530 DTELD
-535 SEDMLRLSLE
+535 PEDILRLSLE

-550 NKLSYFAFTA
+550 NNISYFAFTA

-575 IDEPASDT
+575 LDEPASDT
-583 NKPQPFHVY
+583 NKPLPFHVY

-613 RVAYQLAHNNPDLDH
+613 RVAYQLAHDNPATDR
-628 EVDSKKAASKMAKWV
+628 EVDSKKASSKMAKWV
-643 RLHPYNIA
+643 RLHPYNIS
-651 QKVETII
+651 QKVETIV
-658 EHFNEKVKH
+658 EHFNSKIKH

-697 DKGYTNVNA
+697 QKGYANVNA
-706 MVAFSGEVNDPDLP
+706 MVAFSGEVDDPDYSLLQGN
-720 DHPFTENNM
+720 DQPFTEKNM

-740 AFDTTDYQVM
+740 AFDTNDYQVM

-792 KDKTFVLDF
+792 KDMTFVLDF
-801 VNDPEEILAEF
+801 VNEPEDVLEEF
-812 KVYFQTAELAGVSD
+812 KVYYQTAELAGVSD

-831 ELMKKL
+831 EIMDKL
-837 DKVGIYQWREVEA
+837 AEVGIYQWFEVEV
-850 FVEAY
+850 FVTAY
-855 NNKQANQAKLANVC
+855 NSKQANQAKLANLC
-869 KPAVDRFS
+869 KAPVERFT

-885 VLQSAQAELS
+885 VLHSAQAELS
-895 KAKTEQN
+895 KAKIDRN
-902 DKKIKFAE
+902 DKAIKFCE
-910 NSVKHAKEARDILE
+910 NSVKNAKEARDILE

-935 FYEFTSQIV
+935 YYEFSSQIV
-944 NFDDYDLEKL
+944 DFNDYELERL
-954 SIFAKHLYPLLR
+954 SVFAKHLHPLLR
-966 LDVVEDEIDLSDVVM
+966 FDAIEDDIDLSDVAM

-991 ADLQLGM
+991 ADLQLGN
-998 KIGEEP
+998 KVGEEP
-1004 KPYLPAAKE
+1004 ASYLAPSKE

-1027 NEIIQRMNDLFIEDG
+1027 NEIIERMNDLFIEDG

-1047 MLNYANTIAGKISE
+1047 MLNYANTIMGKVSE
-1061 NEVVMDQIRS
+1061 NEVAMDQVSS
-1071 NTKEQAMLGQ
+1071 NTKEQAMLGE
-1081 FPESINN
+1081 FPTSIND
-1088 AIIES
+1088 AVIES
-1093 MDVHNEMAMKLLS
+1093 MDVHNDMAMKLLS

-1115 GLMFDVLMKGLG
+1115 GLMFDVLIKGLA
-1127 KSASN
+1127 K